1 MKRKGLSY
9 SEGEI
14 GDGVMKIL
22 GRRKGLGLTGLL
34 ERGFGMNGLEIW
46 EGSGF
51 GEGISGGGIDEF
63 GGVVRGFIMVE
74 GLEIWRKQKD
84 L

>member
-1 MKRKGLSY
+1 MKLKGFSY

-34 ERGFGMNGLEIW
+34 ERGFGMDWRFGR
-46 EGSGF
+46 GSGF
-51 GEGISGGGIDEF
+51 GEGMRGGGIDEF

-74 GLEIWRKQKD
+74 GLEIWKK
-84 L
+84 